1 MIEKIETLNQRL
13 IDTYGLYEN
22 GMARYRLV
30 FSEDEIEKRWTRNT
44 REGLELAN
52 PEVVELPKYR
62 QWINPPCYVL
72 EQLTEIPEGS
82 ISDLIERISY
92 EPIWVFRTSNNEP
105 LIPVW
110 PAIQILVNQVLENI
124 YEGSKERKYKDP
136 REELTNPEIA
146 IESRERDLNQLQDAL
161 FGTEQDPLAY
171 GKGVTVPSN
180 YEKKV
185 N

>member
-1 MIEKIETLNQRL
+1 MIEKLETLNQRL
-13 IDTYGLYEN
+13 IDTYGLWTD
-22 GMARYRLV
+22 GSARYRIV
-30 FSEDEIEKRWTRNT
+30 FSEDQIEKRWTRNT

-110 PAIQILVNQVLENI
+110 PAIQILINQVLENI

-136 REELTNPEIA
+136 REELVNPEIA
-146 IESRERDLNQLQDAL
+146 IESREADLKKLETEL
-161 FGTEQDPLAY
+161 FGNEQNPLSF
-171 GKGVTVPSN
+171 GQGISVPNN
-180 YEKKV
+180 YQKV